1 MFLVIPNIG
10 SKSMGEA
17 SGLCPPQ
24 NSFVPTPEMILYKK
38 ITLKNFYFMKILYM
52 SRFDAVLQ

>member
-24 NSFVPTPEMILYKK
+24 NSFVSTPEIIRYKK
-38 ITLKNFYFMKILYM
+38 NTLKNFYLMKILYM
-52 SRFDAVLQ
+52 SRFDTVLQ